1 MATGRAGNSPHCP
14 SPLPV
19 RSGSATGAAAGGGGG
34 LAADGGGF
42 DWRRRCSRAKCST
55 ASMSSASIHS
65 PPRQAAWARAARS
78 QTRSARRPSTAAS
91 KQRRAMLS
99 SAASSRGIRASRR
112 RASAQRRRRVS
123 CWPSQRSTKAC
134 GSASKASRR
143 RMISARSAGG
153 GWVSRRTLRPKRSSS
168 CGRSSPSSGFIVP
181 ISTKRA
187 GCRWEMPSRSTRL
200 TPLAATS
207 SNKSTRWSGSRLT
220 SST

>member
-1 MATGRAGNSPHCP
+1 MATGRAGTA
-14 SPLPV
+14 PLPFAV
-19 RSGSATGAAAGGGGG
+19 AGALRERGRGRRRWRWIGRRWRRARLATAMQQGEMFHRIDVLRLDPLAAAPGRMG
-34 LAADGGGF
+34 
-42 DWRRRCSRAKCST
+42 
-55 ASMSSASIHS
+55 
-65 PPRQAAWARAARS
+65 
-78 QTRSARRPSTAAS
+78 ARRAQPDQVGAQAIDSRLEAAS
-91 KQRRAMLS
+91 GDAIQRRIVQ
-99 SAASSRGIRASRR
+99 GIRASCR

-187 GCRWEMPSRSTRL
+187 GCRWKCHRARP
-200 TPLAATS
+200 
-207 SNKSTRWSGSRLT
+207 G
-220 SST
+220 